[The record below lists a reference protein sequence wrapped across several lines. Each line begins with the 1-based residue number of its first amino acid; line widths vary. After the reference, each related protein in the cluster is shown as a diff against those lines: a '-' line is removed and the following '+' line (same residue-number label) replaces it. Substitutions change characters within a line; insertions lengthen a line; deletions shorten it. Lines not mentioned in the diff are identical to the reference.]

1 MAQDT
6 LLGFPAHILP
16 YRFLDSLRQGKH
28 LPFWPVLTSFWKGA
42 LLVEKRIDRVIFTCG
57 GTAGHVNPAI
67 AVAQLMA
74 EKNPQIKILFVGA
87 ERGLE
92 KDLIPKAG
100 YEFRTVHISSFHRSL
115 KPAEIKHNLVSL
127 YNMVRSPAEARAILK
142 EFRPDAVIGTGGYAS
157 YPTVKAAAKMG
168 IPTAVHE
175 SNAVPGLTTELLEIM
190 VGFESC
196 RQHYKHPEK
205 VAVTGTPVREDFFTL
220 TKEAAK
226 EKLGVNDGRPLIV
239 SFWGSL
245 GASGM
250 NAQMADM
257 LALEAG
263 KEPFHHIH
271 GAGKSGYAAVLK
283 ALAEKGVDL
292 KDHPSLQVRE
302 YIYDMAPV
310 MRAADLV
317 ICRAGASTVSELTA
331 LGVPAIMVPSP
342 YVTNNHQ
349 EKNARALETHGGV
362 EVLLE
367 QDSSGQALFQT
378 AAGILRDDARREAM
392 ASAMAE
398 LGIRDAAQRIYET
411 VQELL

>member
-1 MAQDT
+1 MADHNENLKDT
-6 LLGFPAHILP
+6 LNEEIEHA
-16 YRFLDSLRQGKH
+16 DQ
-28 LPFWPVLTSFWKGA
+28 
-42 LLVEKRIDRVIFTCG
+42 
-57 GTAGHVNPAI
+57 
-67 AVAQLMA
+67 
-74 EKNPQIKILFVGA
+74 
-87 ERGLE
+87 
-92 KDLIPKAG
+92 
-100 YEFRTVHISSFHRSL
+100 
-115 KPAEIKHNLVSL
+115 KPAEEHYSLNDDRRVKVLSPGMLVAK
-127 YNMVRSPAEARAILK
+127 RF
-142 EFRPDAVIGTGGYAS
+142 FR
-157 YPTVKAAAKMG
+157 
-168 IPTAVHE
+168 
-175 SNAVPGLTTELLEIM
+175 NRL
-190 VGFESC
+190 
-196 RQHYKHPEK
+196 
-205 VAVTGTPVREDFFTL
+205 AVTGMAILVFMFVFSFIGGLISPYEQDKFFYADKTIRREFAAVIKNTEFRYSSADDSVFGLPAQAQAMLAIQQQKDGFTYRDNRFTL